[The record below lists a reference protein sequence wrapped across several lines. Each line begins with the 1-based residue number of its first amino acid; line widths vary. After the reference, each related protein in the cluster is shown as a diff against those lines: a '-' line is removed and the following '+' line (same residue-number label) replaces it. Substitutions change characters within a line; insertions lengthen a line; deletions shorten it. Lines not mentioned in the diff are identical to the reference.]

1 MTPGERSGQ
10 EPKEAALARGR
21 NPNGNTLPTTL
32 SLPELVDSYV
42 QDQKNAS
49 SRAGA
54 GAGIANISYQVVV
67 VA

>member
-21 NPNGNTLPTTL
+21 NPSGNTLPTTL
-32 SLPELVDSYV
+32 SLPELVDRYV

-54 GAGIANISYQVVV
+54 GAGIDNISYQVVV